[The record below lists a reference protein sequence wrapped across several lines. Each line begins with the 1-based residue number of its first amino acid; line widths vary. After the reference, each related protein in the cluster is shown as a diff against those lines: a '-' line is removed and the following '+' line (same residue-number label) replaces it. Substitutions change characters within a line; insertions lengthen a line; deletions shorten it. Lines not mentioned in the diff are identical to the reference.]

1 MRFKRDLLVRPATPL
16 AAPPPFAPAQII
28 QLLDRAGE
36 SQQVVQLLASKETGG
51 GHLHLQTVGEVP
63 QGADAVLHDLTH
75 S

>member
-1 MRFKRDLLVRPATPL
+1 MRFKCDLLVRPATPL

-28 QLLDRAGE
+28 QLLDRGGE